1 MIKLAYICEPQ
12 LGGTFT
18 FFLRLRPALAGHG
31 IDLRCITTL
40 PAERLQGTPFER
52 VEGVE
57 CVGCDEADL
66 PGATR
71 RLIAYLS
78 DQAYDLVM
86 ILPGTDYLSGNLP
99 AYLPRSIRCVIR
111 VPMMT
116 RGAYAPTQA
125 VAPHLNRIYAV
136 SDRIADDLIS
146 RYGIVRDQ
154 VEVVYHGMDPAP
166 YADALTR
173 KSASGTVRLL
183 YAGRLW
189 DIDKGV
195 FLLPEIM
202 KKLRAEGADVQ
213 LTVAGSG
220 PDEAELRQRFTRAGL
235 MDRVVMTGGLPLD
248 QMQAQFRAAD
258 IFVFPSR
265 FEGFGF
271 AVLEA
276 MAAGCAPVVS
286 DIRGSLRVIV
296 DEGRAGGLARVGDA
310 AGFARAISALVQD
323 RSVLRVVQEK
333 AQARVRE
340 TFTLERM
347 AARYAESLKAV
358 LHAPDVRVAQ
368 RSLNDY
374 ELPHAFK
381 PTWRTRIPRPV
392 KNFLRMWME
401 RFGISS

>member
-1 MIKLAYICEPQ
+1 M
-12 LGGTFT
+12 
-18 FFLRLRPALAGHG
+18 
-31 IDLRCITTL
+31 
-40 PAERLQGTPFER
+40 
-52 VEGVE
+52 
-57 CVGCDEADL
+57 
-66 PGATR
+66 
-71 RLIAYLS
+71 
-78 DQAYDLVM
+78 
-86 ILPGTDYLSGNLP
+86 
-99 AYLPRSIRCVIR
+99 
-111 VPMMT
+111 
-116 RGAYAPTQA
+116 
-125 VAPHLNRIYAV
+125 
-136 SDRIADDLIS
+136 
-146 RYGIVRDQ
+146 
-154 VEVVYHGMDPAP
+154 
-166 YADALTR
+166 
-173 KSASGTVRLL
+173 
-183 YAGRLW
+183 W

-323 RSVLRVVQEK
+323 RSALRAVQEK

-340 TFTLERM
+340 AFTLERM

-358 LHAPDVRVAQ
+358 LQAPDVRAVP

>member
-1 MIKLAYICEPQ
+1 LIKLAYICEPQ

-31 IDLRCITTL
+31 IDLRCLTTL
-40 PAERLQGTPFER
+40 SEERLRGTPFEG
-52 VEGVE
+52 VDGVE
-57 CVGCDEADL
+57 CIGCGEDDL

-71 RLIAYLS
+71 RLVAYLTE
-78 DQAYDLVM
+78 QAYDLVM

-99 AYLPRSIRCVIR
+99 AYLPQTIRCVIR

-116 RGAYAPTQA
+116 RGAYAPTRA
-125 VAPHLNRIYAV
+125 IAPHLNRIYAV
-136 SDRIADDLIS
+136 SDRIADDLIN

-154 VEVVYHGMDPAP
+154 VEVVYHGMDPAL
-166 YADALTR
+166 YADVLTG
-173 KSASGTVRLL
+173 KTVSGTVRLL

-195 FLLPEIM
+195 FLLPEIL

-220 PDEAELRQRFTRAGL
+220 PDEDELRRRFEKAGVT
-235 MDRVVMTGGLPLD
+235 DRVVMMGGLPLE

-296 DEGRAGGLARVGDA
+296 DDGRAGGLARVGDA
-310 AGFARAISALVQD
+310 AGFARAINALVQD
-323 RSVLRVVQEK
+323 RGLLRALQEK
-333 AQARVRE
+333 AQARVRDR
-340 TFTLERM
+340 FTLDRM
-347 AARYAESLKAV
+347 AACYAESLKAV
-358 LHAPDVRVAQ
+358 LRAPDVRMAP
-368 RSLNDY
+368 RSLNEY